1 MSERPASPPT
11 GLRALAPRPLN
22 KDSGL
27 LMLNAVKKQIKLT
40 CDLPAPSRYECLV
53 CCLNMLLST
62 MEENEAGI
70 ALLYQHVLENQ
81 SFQDVVLS
89 DVFEAQWELAK
100 EVLK

>member
-1 MSERPASPPT
+1 
-11 GLRALAPRPLN
+11 
-22 KDSGL
+22 
-27 LMLNAVKKQIKLT
+27 MLNTVEKQIELT
-40 CDLPAPSRYECLV
+40 CDLPALSRYECLI

-62 MEENEAGI
+62 TEENEVGI

-89 DVFEAQWELAK
+89 DVFEAQWEPAK